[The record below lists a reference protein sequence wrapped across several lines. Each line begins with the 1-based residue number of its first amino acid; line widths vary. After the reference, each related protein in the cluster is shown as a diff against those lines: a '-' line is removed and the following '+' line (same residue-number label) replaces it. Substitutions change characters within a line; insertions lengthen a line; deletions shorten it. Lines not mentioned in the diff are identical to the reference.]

1 MERAHDI
8 PGAVPEAASRMES
21 LYRAHVGWALRLAYL
36 LTGDQQIAEDV
47 VQEAFVK
54 LLARF
59 QDRRHPDRFDAYLR
73 KTIVN
78 LCRDRG
84 RRLSVER
91 RWLATT
97 GSQRPRA
104 LEDPDVV
111 EAEGLRKALSELP
124 ARQRAAL
131 VLRYFEDLSEEQ
143 AADALDCSVAAAKS
157 LTARVVAAMR
167 KQLGDGI

>member
-8 PGAVPEAASRMES
+8 PGAVEAASRMET

-84 RRLSVER
+84 RRLAVER

-97 GSQRPRA
+97 GTQRPHA
-104 LEDPDVV
+104 PEDPDLI
-111 EAEGLRKALSELP
+111 EAERLRKALSGLP
-124 ARQRAAL
+124 ARQRAAFGPAL
-131 VLRYFEDLSEEQ
+131 LRRP
-143 AADALDCSVAAAKS
+143 V
-157 LTARVVAAMR
+157 
-167 KQLGDGI
+167 